1 VRLGPSVREIKGVT
15 LHGLRVDQVEGGWR
29 ARVIFDV

>member
-1 VRLGPSVREIKGVT
+1 VKAVTYHDLAVEQGP
-15 LHGLRVDQVEGGWR
+15 GGWR

>member
-1 VRLGPSVREIKGVT
+1 MEIKAVT
-15 LHGLRVDQVEGGWR
+15 YHTAKIKRSDSGWQ